1 MNRTLKI
8 LMLSDIFVLT
18 GFGLF
23 DPILAIFVKE
33 ELAGGT
39 IFAAGLASTIFF
51 ITKSIIQLPFS
62 RYVDTH
68 DEKVKWLFLGTLLL
82 AVVPFIFIV
91 AKDIKLIYLAQFI
104 RGVGTG
110 LAFPTWLGIW
120 SVNLDKKHESFE
132 WSLYATLTGIGI
144 AVTASAGAA
153 IAQFV
158 GYKFTFLLTGLLS
171 VIGCLLLLALSNSKE
186 KIKKMNITH
195 YYQKKKLSPKNG
207 N

>member
-33 ELAGGT
+33 ELVGGT

-51 ITKSIIQLPFS
+51 ITKSIVQLPFS

-82 AVVPFIFIV
+82 AVVPFIFIL

-104 RGVGTG
+104 RGVGVG
-110 LAFPTWLGIW
+110 LAYPTWLGLW
-120 SVNLDKKHESFE
+120 SVNLDKKQESFE
-132 WSLYATLTGIGI
+132 WSVYATFTGIGI
-144 AVTASAGAA
+144 AATASAGAA

-158 GYKFTFLLTGLLS
+158 GYKFTFLLTGILSIVGCFILLT
-171 VIGCLLLLALSNSKE
+171 LAKNQE

-207 N
+207 G

>member
-33 ELAGGT
+33 ELIGGT

-51 ITKSIIQLPFS
+51 ITKSIVQLPFS

-82 AVVPFIFIV
+82 AVVPFIFII

-104 RGVGTG
+104 RGIGVG
-110 LAFPTWLGIW
+110 LAYPTWLGLW
-120 SVNLDKKHESFE
+120 SVNLDKKQESFE
-132 WSLYATLTGIGI
+132 WSLYATFTGIGI
-144 AVTASAGAA
+144 AATASAGAA
-153 IAQFV
+153 VAQFV
-158 GYKFTFLLTGLLS
+158 GYKFTFLLTGILS
-171 VIGCLLLLALSNSKE
+171 IIGCFTLLALANNQE